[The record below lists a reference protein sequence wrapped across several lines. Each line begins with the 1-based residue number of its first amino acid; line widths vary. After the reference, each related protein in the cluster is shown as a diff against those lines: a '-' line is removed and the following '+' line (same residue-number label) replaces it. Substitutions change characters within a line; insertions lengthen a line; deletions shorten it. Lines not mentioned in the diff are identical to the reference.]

1 VVEIMS
7 DDAGIPL
14 HDALATIEETPSEPD
29 FTSLTVPL
37 NPRKIEDF
45 ADTEAEFDL
54 PPEILCDVLPKNGRL
69 SLRMSS
75 IMRIYLRTLVETGR
89 HSAACA
95 RAQVSRAHALEFRNK
110 YPQFQELCDEAMER
124 FTASLE
130 AEVHRRAV
138 YGVAEPNY
146 QPTGEKGQREYVG
159 VIYRKSDKLLLEMLR
174 RRDPAYREAASGG
187 RTTVNV
193 SAQAT
198 AVAQGGPAPGVPQL
212 DPSRMNAAQRAAYRA
227 FLATMG
233 PPELAP
239 AQEPTES
246 PQPADSDAVE
256 VLPRGVLPARGEDSG
271 DD

>member
-1 VVEIMS
+1 VVEIMAEEKGDS
-7 DDAGIPL
+7 PL
-14 HDALATIEETPSEPD
+14 EMLEPVDQSPD
-29 FTSLTVPL
+29 FDSLTVPL
-37 NPRKIEDF
+37 ASQNIKDYDTIGREIE
-45 ADTEAEFDL
+45 L
-54 PPEILCDVLPKNGRL
+54 PPELVCDLLPKNGRL
-69 SLRMSS
+69 SLKMSM
-75 IMRIYLRTLVETGR
+75 IMRIYLATLAETGR

-110 YPQFQELCDEAMER
+110 YPKFQALCDEALER
-124 FTASLE
+124 FTGSIE

-138 YGVAEPNY
+138 HGTAEPVY
-146 QPTGEKGQREYVG
+146 HQGEQVG
-159 VIYRKSDKLLLEMLR
+159 VIYKKSDRLLELMLK